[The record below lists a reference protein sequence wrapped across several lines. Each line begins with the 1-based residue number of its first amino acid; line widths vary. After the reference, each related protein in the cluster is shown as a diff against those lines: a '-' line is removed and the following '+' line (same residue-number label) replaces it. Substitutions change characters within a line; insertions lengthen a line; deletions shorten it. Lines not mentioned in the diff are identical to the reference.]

1 MSFRQD
7 GSWFRSF
14 ACWAILAQASALAGL
29 LLVRGRRRH
38 LRPKGPLDAAARSST
53 RSQLAERCP
62 SASPRSFVVSFTYR
76 NGELCAHRVALADV
90 ADAVGTPAYVYAWPD
105 MRERLLGVERA
116 LRGIDHRVCFAVKAN
131 GNLSV
136 LARFAAAGAGFDIVS
151 GGELERVLRA
161 GGSPSN
167 VVFSGVGKSVPD
179 IDFAIKCGVDM
190 LNVESESELE
200 RIAARAQLLG
210 QRARIAVRVNPDVD
224 PGTHPYIA
232 TGLKESKFGVPREQ
246 ALALLR
252 RAVQLPALEVVG
264 VACHIGSQISQTAP
278 FKEAL
283 AALLTLVDELAAEG
297 IRIEQLD
304 IGGGFGVRYQDEA
317 PLDVE
322 SLGGVLRQALDG
334 RDMKLIVE
342 PGRFLVADAGVL
354 LTRVEYL
361 KPASAPDCR
370 SYAIVDAAMND
381 LLRPAL
387 YQAWHEV
394 QLVSESLQ
402 DAAAPRRWNI
412 VGPVC
417 ESGDFLALD
426 RELALSEGALL
437 AIRSAGAYGFAQS
450 SNYNSRPRPP
460 EVIVDETSF
469 AVARERETPHD
480 MLRLESIV

>member
-1 MSFRQD
+1 M
-7 GSWFRSF
+7 
-14 ACWAILAQASALAGL
+14 
-29 LLVRGRRRH
+29 
-38 LRPKGPLDAAARSST
+38 
-53 RSQLAERCP
+53 AE
-62 SASPRSFVVSFTYR
+62 
-76 NGELCAHRVALADV
+76 V

-105 MRERLLGVERA
+105 IRERLRGVERA
-116 LRGIDHRVCFAVKAN
+116 LRCMDHRVCFAVKAN

-136 LARFAAAGAGFDIVS
+136 LSRFAAAGTGFDIVS

-161 GGSPSN
+161 GGSASN
-167 VVFSGVGKSVPD
+167 VVFSGVGKSVAD

-224 PGTHPYIA
+224 PRTHPYIA

-252 RAVQLPALEVVG
+252 RAAQLPALEVVG

-278 FKEAL
+278 FGEAL
-283 AALLTLVDELAAEG
+283 AALLALVDELAAHG

-361 KPASAPDCR
+361 KPASAPDGR

-460 EVIVDETSF
+460 EVLVDETGF
-469 AVARERETPHD
+469 AVARKRETPHD

>member
-1 MSFRQD
+1 M
-7 GSWFRSF
+7 
-14 ACWAILAQASALAGL
+14 
-29 LLVRGRRRH
+29 
-38 LRPKGPLDAAARSST
+38 
-53 RSQLAERCP
+53 
-62 SASPRSFVVSFTYR
+62 
-76 NGELCAHRVALADV
+76 ALADV

-105 MRERLLGVERA
+105 IRERLRGVERA
-116 LRGIDHRVCFAVKAN
+116 LRGIDHRICFAVKAN

-136 LARFAAAGAGFDIVS
+136 LSRFAAAGTGFDIVS

-224 PGTHPYIA
+224 PRTHPYIA

-252 RAVQLPALEVVG
+252 RAAQLPALEIVG

-278 FKEAL
+278 FKDAL
-283 AALLTLVDELAAEG
+283 VTLLGLVDELAAHD

-322 SLGGVLRQALDG
+322 SLGGVLRGALDG
-334 RDMKLIVE
+334 RDIRLIVE

-361 KPASAPDCR
+361 KPASTPDGR

-394 QLVSESLQ
+394 QVVSESPQ
-402 DAAAPRRWNI
+402 GAAQPRCWSI

-437 AIRSAGAYGFAQS
+437 AIRNAGAYGFSLS

-469 AVARERETPHD
+469 AVARKRETPRD

>member
-1 MSFRQD
+1 MP
-7 GSWFRSF
+7 F
-14 ACWAILAQASALAGL
+14 A
-29 LLVRGRRRH
+29 
-38 LRPKGPLDAAARSST
+38 
-53 RSQLAERCP
+53 
-62 SASPRSFVVSFTYR
+62 YR
-76 NGELCAHRVALADV
+76 NGELCAHRVALADI

-105 MRERLLGVERA
+105 IRERLRGVERA

-136 LARFAAAGAGFDIVS
+136 LARFAAAGTGFDIVS

-161 GGSPSN
+161 GGSPAN
-167 VVFSGVGKSVPD
+167 VVFSGVGKSVAD

-224 PGTHPYIA
+224 PRTHPYIA

-246 ALALLR
+246 ALVLLR
-252 RAVQLPALEVVG
+252 RAAQLPALEVVG
-264 VACHIGSQISQTAP
+264 VACHIGSQISRTAP
-278 FKEAL
+278 FGEAL
-283 AALLTLVDELAAEG
+283 AALLALVDELAAHG
-297 IRIEQLD
+297 VRIEQLD

-322 SLGGVLRQALDG
+322 SLGGVLRDALDG

-361 KPASAPDCR
+361 KPASSPDCR

-387 YQAWHEV
+387 YEAWHEV
-394 QLVSESLQ
+394 QVVSESPQ
-402 DAAAPRRWNI
+402 DAAQARRWNV

-437 AIRSAGAYGFAQS
+437 AIRNAGAYGFSQS

-460 EVIVDETSF
+460 EVLVDETGF
-469 AVARERETPHD
+469 AVARKRETPHD